1 MIRVAKELYSKYRHG
16 TIILLYMIFYMAAFR
31 FLEDRHVYMYH
42 VVHTFID
49 DYIPF
54 CEVFIIPYMLWFP
67 FIAATMLWF
76 IFRCPDRSEYY
87 RLTAN
92 LIMGMTIFLIVSY
105 AYPNMQELRPHV
117 FARDNVFTDMVGWL
131 YRTDTPTNILPSIHV
146 FNSLACCMAV
156 FNSPSLVRFTRTR
169 QATLALTILIVLS
182 TMFLKQHSFVDVCL
196 GSAMACF
203 GYLLFYTQEDAA
215 QEQALAVAGSIK
227 GRRS

>member
-1 MIRVAKELYSKYRHG
+1 MFRVAKEYYNRYRHG
-16 TIILLYMIFYMAAFR
+16 TIILSYMIFYMAAFHY
-31 FLEDRHVYMYH
+31 LEGRQVYIYH

-54 CEVFIIPYMLWFP
+54 CEVFIVPYMLWFP

-76 IFRCPDRSEYY
+76 VFGCPDKSEYY

-105 AYPNMQELRPHV
+105 AYPNMQELRPTS
-117 FARDNVFTDMVGWL
+117 FPRDNVFTSVVAWL
-131 YRTDTPTNILPSIHV
+131 YSTDTPTNILPSIHV

-156 FNSPSLVRFTRTR
+156 FNSPSLVRHIRLR
-169 QATLALTILIVLS
+169 QITLVLIVLIVLS

-215 QEQALAVAGSIK
+215 QEQVLAVAGSAK
-227 GRRS
+227 ANRQ

>member
-1 MIRVAKELYSKYRHG
+1 MFRVAKDIYSRYRHG
-16 TIILLYMIFYMAAFR
+16 TIILTYMIFYMAAFR
-31 FLEDRHVYMYH
+31 FLEDRQVYIYH

-76 IFRCPDRSEYY
+76 VFGCPDKSEYY

-105 AYPNMQELRPHV
+105 AYPNMQDLRPDT
-117 FARDNVFTDMVGWL
+117 FARDNIFTAAVGWL
-131 YRTDTPTNILPSIHV
+131 YSTDTPTNVLPSIHV

-156 FNSPSLVRFTRTR
+156 FNSPSLVRFVRLR
-169 QATLALTILIVLS
+169 QATLVMTVLIVLS

-203 GYLLFYTQEDAA
+203 GYLLFYTQQDVP
-215 QEQALAVAGSIK
+215 QEQALAVVGSAK
-227 GRRS
+227 GRRQ